1 MRPPFLE
8 SGTHF
13 GVPRGPWRSPG
24 GSKNLPKQCIWLWL
38 LPMPRN
44 GLNKAQSWLNITEH
58 IQGDMLKAFQPLE
71 SATGGCKK
79 HLKNCQFWLKNGIF
93 WRFWGSPVTL
103 FWGPK
108 GPNRPPRR
116 CLTMFNLVQPTFNSF
131 MSARGFYGQ
140 EIAFLGQKRPFLTL
154 MGPPGDTIW
163 GPLRPKLT
171 PLSVFDNVQP
181 CST

>member
-58 IQGDMLKAFQPLE
+58 IQGDRLKAFQPLE
-71 SATGGCKK
+71 SATWGCKK

-103 FWGPK
+103 FWGLK
-108 GPNRPPRR
+108 GPNRTPRR

-131 MSARGFYGQ
+131 GSARGFYGQ

-163 GPLRPKLT
+163 GP
-171 PLSVFDNVQP
+171 
-181 CST
+181 